1 VRFGAADAHA
11 APATRASGTQ
21 EHRSRQLPFV
31 ESELPMTIH
40 ITPDDMRSTHSPEY
54 AERVSADPET
64 WRLSWLPE
72 RKLNRD
78 QAYAGMEL
86 DELISDLTAAHD
98 RLTHAQI
105 NALAD
110 TIGIVWEQAII
121 RLYKRMLER
130 FDTDDAEEGVPRP
143 PLTRPRATQL
153 FGHGGTRR
161 VNYG

>member
-1 VRFGAADAHA
+1 
-11 APATRASGTQ
+11 
-21 EHRSRQLPFV
+21 
-31 ESELPMTIH
+31 MTIH

-54 AERVSADPET
+54 AERIGTDPEV

-86 DELISDLTAAHD
+86 DELISDLTTAHD

-110 TIGIVWEQAII
+110 AVGIVWEQAII

-130 FDTDDAEEGVPRP
+130 FAGDESEEGAPRP
-143 PLTRPRATQL
+143 PLTGPRTVTHL
-153 FGHGGTRR
+153 FGHGGPRR
-161 VNYG
+161 VYLG